1 MQYSRIIGVYRIKWF
16 LYLAENKD
24 YGCIDNQAE
33 TGAGTAQAV
42 AKGYAAE
49 APFKA
54 IVLGVYTQVQY
65 EMPPLRERLQGF
77 CRAQGYAFC
86 RFPQGAGRCETEV

>member
-1 MQYSRIIGVYRIKWF
+1 MLESNHNSEVKKQYYGNSYNK
-16 LYLAENKD
+16 AE
-24 YGCIDNQAE
+24 A
-33 TGAGTAQAV
+33 GAGIAQAV

-65 EMPPLRERLQGF
+65 EMPPLRK
-77 CRAQGYAFC
+77 
-86 RFPQGAGRCETEV
+86 